1 MRWFTL
7 CNEASRY
14 PGIERA
20 GKHCRSLAGT
30 ENKRASQYPGIER
43 AGKHCRSLAGTGRRR
58 ASRYPERSRR
68 ASITGAWRVQGE
80 EEQAGTRKE
89 VDGQALQELKIYS

>member
-14 PGIERA
+14 PGLERA
-20 GKHCRSLAGT
+20 GMYYSG
-30 ENKRASQYPGIER
+30 
-43 AGKHCRSLAGTGRRR
+43 
-58 ASRYPERSRR
+58 
-68 ASITGAWRVQGE
+68 WRVQGTK
-80 EEQAGTRKE
+80 EQAGTRKE